1 MSIWEY
7 EGIERIRMSKKT
19 GDRFLMVINMN
30 GLQIFKQNNFLSMC
44 KAVVYSVVRRVV
56 ENYGANVPSL
66 FTISKNKRRWYHSTK
81 YQYYKNLTI
90 LNIQQYH
97 REER

>member
-19 GDRFLMVINMN
+19 VDRFLMIINMN
-30 GLQIFKQNNFLSMC
+30 GLKIFEQNNCLSMC

-56 ENYGANVPSL
+56 ENCGANVPSL
-66 FTISKNKRRWYHSTK
+66 FTISKNIRRWYQSTN
-81 YQYYKNLTI
+81 YQHYKNITI

-97 REER
+97 RE